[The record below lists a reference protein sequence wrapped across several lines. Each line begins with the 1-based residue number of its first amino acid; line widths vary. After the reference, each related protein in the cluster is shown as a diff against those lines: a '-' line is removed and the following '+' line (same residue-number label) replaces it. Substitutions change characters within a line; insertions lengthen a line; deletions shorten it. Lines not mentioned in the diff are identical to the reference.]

1 MTHPCIAT
9 QVWLVAGIFL
19 PQTALRLLV
28 QDNSAGAEVP
38 RIFSFAFSWLRNLY
52 KVSEMHIFYVRW
64 ASPNQKGKL
73 LSLYFCCLMYKTAP
87 SLLREVAFIREDSIN
102 SGSQWCPKEV
112 ADILFFLSMSWILK
126 NSCPVP
132 ACKPS
137 FWPYWGWNVSHLVQD
152 KQEQPTAV
160 WPSKPERSHRWL

>member
-1 MTHPCIAT
+1 MWVTKKKKKTFNTNFPEVRGGFKFMPYKITLEKKKSFPGVLRNNNT
-9 QVWLVAGIFL
+9 QGDSPMHSYPGLVGSWDLFASDSS
-19 PQTALRLLV
+19 RLLV

-102 SGSQWCPKEV
+102 SGSQWCPKEI
-112 ADILFFLSMSWILK
+112 ADILYFLSMS
-126 NSCPVP
+126 
-132 ACKPS
+132 
-137 FWPYWGWNVSHLVQD
+137 
-152 KQEQPTAV
+152 
-160 WPSKPERSHRWL
+160 